1 MKAIAIVG
9 HSKTGKTTLCETLI
23 RTLTARGYRVGS
35 VKEIHAEGFS
45 IDDPA
50 SNTGRHR
57 SAGARTVIARG
68 PAETD
73 VLLDHPIPHRQLLS
87 YFDEDYVI
95 LEGVRDVP
103 CPLIQSA
110 ASPEDLPNPLDPR
123 TVAVSGVIA
132 NGGLREV
139 QGLPV
144 LNPLGDPDALADFV
158 ERTAFPP
165 LPGVDPKACG
175 ACGCDCMAFAGKI
188 AHGAAQRED
197 CVQYRQPVSI
207 TVGGRELHLVPFVER
222 IVKNAVLGLVRE
234 LDGYREHSE
243 ITVTIREDG

>member
-9 HSKTGKTTLCETLI
+9 HSKTGKTTLCEALI

-95 LEGVRDVP
+95 
-103 CPLIQSA
+103 
-110 ASPEDLPNPLDPR
+110 
-123 TVAVSGVIA
+123 
-132 NGGLREV
+132 
-139 QGLPV
+139 
-144 LNPLGDPDALADFV
+144 
-158 ERTAFPP
+158 
-165 LPGVDPKACG
+165 
-175 ACGCDCMAFAGKI
+175 
-188 AHGAAQRED
+188 
-197 CVQYRQPVSI
+197 PVSY
-207 TVGGRELHLVPFVER
+207 THLTLP
-222 IVKNAVLGLVRE
+222 
-234 LDGYREHSE
+234 
-243 ITVTIREDG
+243 TIA